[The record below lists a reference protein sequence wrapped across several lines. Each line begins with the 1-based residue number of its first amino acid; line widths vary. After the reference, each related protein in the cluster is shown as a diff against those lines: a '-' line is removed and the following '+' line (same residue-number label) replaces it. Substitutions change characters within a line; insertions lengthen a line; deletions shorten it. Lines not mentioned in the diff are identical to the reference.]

1 MVRTDLC
8 FVFCSGQPFWAAIL
22 GSIDFHFVVRSGA
35 FLWMDLY
42 SVNPFSLQNHL
53 EATSPE
59 MSKGMFVQFSPLGPC
74 VKDTGINGL
83 GYSPGSSRNFSS
95 KAAHNWLP
103 ALQSLNVE
111 ALGIST
117 VLVFSSFSSQTINF
131 DSVLV
136 QYKRVCQNA
145 TGSQGIFHIGEC
157 LATAFFE
164 S

>member
-1 MVRTDLC
+1 V
-8 FVFCSGQPFWAAIL
+8 
-22 GSIDFHFVVRSGA
+22 
-35 FLWMDLY
+35 
-42 SVNPFSLQNHL
+42 
-53 EATSPE
+53 
-59 MSKGMFVQFSPLGPC
+59 FVQFSPLGPC
-74 VKDTGINGL
+74 AKDTGINDL
-83 GYSPGSSRNFSS
+83 GYNPGSIRSFWS
-95 KAAHNWLP
+95 KAAQNWLP